1 MEKRMKVDLTTEERD
16 LIVDKTFAGPPLTD
30 PLEKKLVH
38 GDMITV
44 YYSPQDLEELLGFIA
59 AEANHTK
66 NKTLEVDLDCLY
78 DKLEDILEKD
88 AETE

>member
-1 MEKRMKVDLTTEERD
+1 M
-16 LIVDKTFAGPPLTD
+16 P
-30 PLEKKLVH
+30 VH

-66 NKTLEVDLDCLY
+66 NKVLEADLDSLY
-78 DKLEDILEKD
+78 DKLEEILEEYAD
-88 AETE
+88 TE

>member
-1 MEKRMKVDLTTEERD
+1 LGCQSGFFWDQN
-16 LIVDKTFAGPPLTD
+16 
-30 PLEKKLVH
+30 PLEEKPVH

-66 NKTLEVDLDCLY
+66 DKALEADLDCLY
-78 DKLEDILEKD
+78 DKLEEILEEY
-88 AETE
+88 AELE